1 MESNKSMLLKKKDG
15 QSFKEKISNNKKVA
29 IICAMSVILILL
41 IFIFS
46 TVGSVNLSFNEIILA
61 LIKNDN
67 KVVVTIVYHMRLPRN
82 ILAVLVGASLA
93 IQDVF
98 YNSNEKSF
106 SRSGITGV
114 SSGASVFAIFILLLF
129 PKYTA
134 ILPMIAFLGGA
145 FACILVYLMAW
156 KNGLNPMRVVLAGVA
171 INSILGGVISL
182 LTTMYSDRI
191 QSALLWLNGS
201 LASKTWNDTKII
213 AIYSYSLIGLILSL
227 FCIRGANVLSLG
239 DVLRLT
245 WDLMWQKQELYYP
258 LYLYFWLEL
267 VRQLLE

>member
-46 TVGSVNLSFNEIILA
+46 TVGSVNLCFNEIILA

-93 IQDVF
+93 VSGCLLQAVMKNPLADP
-98 YNSNEKSF
+98 
-106 SRSGITGV
+106 GITGV

-134 ILPMIAFLGGA
+134 ILP
-145 FACILVYLMAW
+145 
-156 KNGLNPMRVVLAGVA
+156 
-171 INSILGGVISL
+171 
-182 LTTMYSDRI
+182 
-191 QSALLWLNGS
+191 
-201 LASKTWNDTKII
+201 
-213 AIYSYSLIGLILSL
+213 
-227 FCIRGANVLSLG
+227 
-239 DVLRLT
+239 
-245 WDLMWQKQELYYP
+245 
-258 LYLYFWLEL
+258 
-267 VRQLLE
+267 